1 LPYLHKPTKP
11 GAFPQTNMKMRRN
24 TTPLLEDKDAIPGLL
39 SKMPDFE
46 NIFERL
52 SPAQV
57 EAILDE
63 QLATDGNA
71 ENRSN
76 EGTRYKTKNSV
87 DKAFDDLMT
96 GK

>member
-1 LPYLHKPTKP
+1 
-11 GAFPQTNMKMRRN
+11 MKMRRN
-24 TTPLLEDKDAIPGLL
+24 TTPLLEDNDAIPGLL